1 MKIKLFPMKIW
12 VHDSVREEI
21 TFVRK
26 WGKNLN
32 EYDKGGGVEIKKEG
46 GGIIIIIGHTNI
58 LAFNI
63 CKSNY

>member
-1 MKIKLFPMKIW
+1 MKIW
-12 VHDSVREEI
+12 VHDSVGEEI

-32 EYDKGGGVEIKKEG
+32 EYDKGGGVEIKKREG
-46 GGIIIIIGHTNI
+46 HHHNIGHTNI

-63 CKSNY
+63 CKSNYYY